1 MTDTTLIEHV
11 ARAIQRSDIPND
23 RNEYAIETHWEIHR
37 DTYRRHAQ
45 AAIAAVMERLG
56 LNENNQKTLRVGL
69 QILACNANG
78 MTYSE
83 WNNFSNVILEMLAAA
98 GGGQ

>member
-11 ARAIQRSDIPND
+11 ARAICRADGLDPDDVCEQTNVTYWTMY
-23 RNEYAIETHWEIHR
+23 NEQ
-37 DTYRRHAQ
+37 AQ
-45 AAIAAVMERLG
+45 AAIDAVMERLG
-56 LNENNQKTLRVGL
+56 LSEINQKTLRVGL

-98 GGGQ
+98 SGDGQ